1 MMTQFLHIRNSI
13 LDPPETLVWPYS
25 LYILQ
30 QQGSSAATE
39 MEVERLKR
47 ECNRTLQMVQQ
58 WKKMYENLHE
68 FCVNE
73 LLDGDQVD
81 GSKRNVVWEGCSP
94 CTNSFTGL
102 AVLLV
107 VGGIN
112 SRLDPFEGYFLVFI
126 CSFFFFLFWVLC
138 YRRYS
143 FCWVLGGFPVMLP
156 SWVWKPDF
164 VLQAMDWRVLYFL
177 IIPWMTHKI
186 DRTGFWFWNW
196 FLFNLTTFTLTY
208 FKLGRHQQETLCS

>member
-1 MMTQFLHIRNSI
+1 MMTQFVHIRNSI

-25 LYILQ
+25 LYVLQ

-107 VGGIN
+107 VGGMN

-126 CSFFFFLFWVLC
+126 CSFFSFFFGFYAIKGTVFVGFGRFSSDAPVLSLKTWLC
-138 YRRYS
+138 LTGYGLTRSIFSHHSVDDAQNWQDRLL
-143 FCWVLGGFPVMLP
+143 VLKLV
-156 SWVWKPDF
+156 
-164 VLQAMDWRVLYFL
+164 
-177 IIPWMTHKI
+177 
-186 DRTGFWFWNW
+186 
-196 FLFNLTTFTLTY
+196 LFNLTTFSLTY